1 MILLDRRIGSSDLYA
16 PLRAFGLPVEL
27 TTLESADVAWL
38 GRGPEEEPVPIGVE
52 IKRVGDLLTSITTGR
67 LAGYQ
72 LPKLINEYRH
82 AWLLIEGQY
91 RSGAEGLLET
101 KQGTVWAPHALG
113 RSPWTYREVEGF
125 LTTLEVRAGVHVRRA
140 WNRGETAALIVALY
154 KWWTGKGYDEHRAH
168 QAMYSPVADAG
179 LLYKPSLARRVAAEL
194 PGIGIG
200 KSGAVADRFKTV
212 RTMVGASEAE
222 WMDVPGIGK
231 TLARRI
237 SEALEGK

>member
-1 MILLDRRIGSSDLYA
+1 VILLDRRIGSSDLYQ
-16 PLRAFGLPVEL
+16 PLRAFGLPVHL
-27 TTLESADVAWL
+27 TTLDSADVAWL
-38 GRGPEEEPVPIGVE
+38 GRGLGEEPVPIGVE
-52 IKRVGDLLTSITTGR
+52 IKRIGDLLTSITTGR
-67 LAGYQ
+67 LSGYQ

-101 KQGTVWAPHALG
+101 RQGAVWAPHALG
-113 RSPWTYREVEGF
+113 RSPWTYREVEAF

-140 WNRGETAALIVALY
+140 WNRGETAALVAMLY
-154 KWWTGKGYDEHRAH
+154 QWWTAKGYDEHRAH
-168 QAMYSPVADAG
+168 QAMYSPAMDAG

-212 RTMVGASEAE
+212 RRLVGASEEE
-222 WMDVPGIGK
+222 WQEVPGIGK
-231 TLARRI
+231 TLAKRI
-237 SEALEGK
+237 SDALEGK